1 MILSKM
7 SAYVISFKVKGGDK
21 DKNTK
26 LMSFC
31 IDDDNLL
38 EKYKTFWTKIEDL

>member
-1 MILSKM
+1 M
-7 SAYVISFKVKGGDK
+7 SGYAETLE

-26 LMSFC
+26 LMSLC

-38 EKYKTFWTKIEDL
+38 EKYKFIWTNIESLKNIKLNDIE